1 MILYT
6 PVDEAIIFADM
17 EQKAPKLEEV
27 ALANGITLL
36 VERLE
41 EGSRIERV
49 ICGNANV
56 YLMAEYQ
63 PGQVIKIP

>member
-6 PVDEAIIFADM
+6 PIDEALIFADL
-17 EQKAPKLEEV
+17 EHKAPKLEEV

-41 EGSRIERV
+41 RGSRIERV
-49 ICGNANV
+49 ISGNANV

-63 PGQVIKIP
+63 PGQVIRIP